1 VTPAMEFLVH
11 RLEMLSLALLL
22 PKLDEEMGFLLGAAL
37 TILGTML
44 QWQVPRLR
52 MSAEEHVKDGKQTE
66 AQAARKVRVYAV
78 CAPVI
83 TVAGGALMIWAL
95 ARYLE

>member
-1 VTPAMEFLVH
+1 MQLLFYRVEI
-11 RLEMLSLALLL
+11 LSLALAL
-22 PKLDEEMGFLLGAAL
+22 PMLDEELSFLLGAVL

-66 AQAARKVRVYAV
+66 AQAARKVRIYAV
-78 CAPVI
+78 SAPIVTAI
-83 TVAGGALMIWAL
+83 GGGLMIWAL
-95 ARYLE
+95 VRYLG